1 MKGKSGR
8 HIPIIVLLTADFPVA
23 NDPYILLNELYVD
36 PVVLYKG
43 PDHSNATSRSIIVIS
58 MSIVN
63 VPNSIVVDDFG
74 GMIVLDWTILVLEQ
88 GQWLSHLFKQTL

>member
-63 VPNSIVVDDFG
+63 VPNSIVADDFG

-88 GQWLSHLFKQTL
+88 GQLLSHLFKQTL